1 MLEEKCSKTIF
12 ERTRNK
18 QCRGAEKTKHVL
30 WGTTTSSNSIWLEVG
45 KLNCEALIN
54 QVKENGLH
62 FINTTE
68 SLKAFKL

>member
-1 MLEEKCSKTIF
+1 MQRSRKK
-12 ERTRNK
+12 K
-18 QCRGAEKTKHVL
+18 KKKHVL

-68 SLKAFKL
+68 SLNDFKQ